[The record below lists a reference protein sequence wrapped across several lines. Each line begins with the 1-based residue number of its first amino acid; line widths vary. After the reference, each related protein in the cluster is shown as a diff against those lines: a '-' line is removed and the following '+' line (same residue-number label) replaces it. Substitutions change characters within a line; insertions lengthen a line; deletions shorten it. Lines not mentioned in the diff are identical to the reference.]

1 MGVAK
6 QSVIDATLIALLCS
20 IAMAQQSAPS
30 ASMSLDAIVQSIQK
44 AQAAARPQSAY
55 LIVREYRLFGTKDS
69 KADSEVVAEV
79 SFRPPA
85 SKGYRIQRSSGS
97 NRGQQLVRN
106 ILDHEVQAAS
116 KSSKSSIAISS
127 DNYIFNYLGEAT
139 LDGQP
144 CYVLGLKPKRKE
156 KDLIAGQA
164 WIDKQSFLVR
174 QIEGDVE
181 KTPSWWLR
189 KVHVKLVFG
198 DLDGLWVQTGMEAN
212 ADVRIVGAHTLMS
225 RILDY
230 RRADEVAATPVRGGS
245 STRKR

>member
-20 IAMAQQSAPS
+20 IAMAQQNAPS

-44 AQAAARPQSAY
+44 AQAAARPQSSY
-55 LIVREYRLFGTKDS
+55 LVVREYRLFGTKDS

-181 KTPSWWLR
+181 KTPSWWLK
-189 KVHVKLVFG
+189 KVHVKLVFA
-198 DLDGLWVQTGMEAN
+198 DLDGIWVQISMEAN